1 MKGWRSRVFSVWRA
15 AFQKVEVLRKSTNNQ
30 RSREAK
36 AIEPE
41 VLAPEATPLAAS
53 NTMRTNLTQ
62 ANLAKSEHADS
73 IEPMATSRA
82 MRQSVSPTD
91 ASHKD
96 VSMDAP
102 DEDDLD
108 LAAYGA
114 GSKAARR
121 ESEAATDDGLW
132 GGDGGE
138 ILALTAVEDEAR
150 QGDGTARAGA
160 IVLEQKRTQALSPIS
175 ESRGVSTTDPL
186 RRYMTEIMR
195 HPLLS
200 REEEFE
206 LAVRYR
212 KTGDV
217 DAAYRLVTG
226 NLRLVVKLAHEY
238 RRSTMSLLDLIQEGN
253 VGLMRAVQKFDPYRG
268 VKLSSYAAFW
278 IRAYILRYVMENF
291 RLVKVGTTQAQRKLF
306 FNLRKERE
314 KLIEQGF
321 DPTAKLLA
329 KRLDVTEEDVT
340 EMELRM
346 SAGEM
351 SLDAP
356 LSDEDATP
364 RSERLTWQAPSVDET
379 LGDLQL
385 QEILRQ
391 KLSEFGA
398 TLQGREK
405 EIFEKRLVAEEPQT
419 LQALGESF
427 GLTRERTRQLEAKL
441 IKNFKAWIQ
450 EEVPDFRDLEVGADR

>member
-1 MKGWRSRVFSVWRA
+1 MRSV
-15 AFQKVEVLRKSTNNQ
+15 
-30 RSREAK
+30 SREWSGGGPSEDDVVKNPVSNAE
-36 AIEPE
+36 APRRDVIEPE
-41 VLAPEATPLAAS
+41 VLLPTESPDDEA
-53 NTMRTNLTQ
+53 
-62 ANLAKSEHADS
+62 
-73 IEPMATSRA
+73 
-82 MRQSVSPTD
+82 
-91 ASHKD
+91 
-96 VSMDAP
+96 
-102 DEDDLD
+102 LD
-108 LAAYGA
+108 LAAFGA
-114 GSKAARR
+114 ETA
-121 ESEAATDDGLW
+121 EEALVFPEVP
-132 GGDGGE
+132 DGGE
-138 ILALTAVEDEAR
+138 VPPVGAL
-150 QGDGTARAGA
+150 
-160 IVLEQKRTQALSPIS
+160 VLEPKGSQALSPLP
-175 ESRGVSTTDPL
+175 EVRGAAATDPL
-186 RRYMTEIMR
+186 RRYMSEIMR

-217 DAAYRLVTG
+217 DAAYRLVTA

-291 RLVKVGTTQAQRKLF
+291 RIVKLGTTQAQRKLF
-306 FNLRKERE
+306 FNLRKERD

-329 KRLDVTEEDVT
+329 QRLDVTEADVT
-340 EMELRM
+340 EMEQRM

-356 LSDEDATP
+356 LSDDDPTP
-364 RSERLTWQAPSVDET
+364 RADHFTWQAPAVDET

-385 QEILRQ
+385 QEILRH

-398 TLQGREK
+398 RLEGREK
-405 EIFEKRLVAEEPQT
+405 QIFEKRLIAEEPLT
-419 LQALGESF
+419 LQALGEEF
-427 GLTRERTRQLEAKL
+427 GLTRERTRQIEAKL

-450 EEVPDFRDLEVGADR
+450 DEVADFRDLEIGAGR

>member
-1 MKGWRSRVFSVWRA
+1 
-15 AFQKVEVLRKSTNNQ
+15 
-30 RSREAK
+30 
-36 AIEPE
+36 
-41 VLAPEATPLAAS
+41 
-53 NTMRTNLTQ
+53 MRTNLTQ

-114 GSKAARR
+114 GAKVSRQVSEDASDEGFWGGEGGEVFGLTVGDDARQVD
-121 ESEAATDDGLW
+121 EAA
-132 GGDGGE
+132 DGGTE
-138 ILALTAVEDEAR
+138 H
-150 QGDGTARAGA
+150 AGA
-160 IVLEQKRTQALSPIS
+160 IVLKPRRSQALSPIP
-175 ESRGVSTTDPL
+175 ETGGVSTTDPL
-186 RRYMTEIMR
+186 RRYMSEIMR

-306 FNLRKERE
+306 FNLRKERD

-356 LSDEDATP
+356 LSDDDATP
-364 RSERLTWQAPSVDET
+364 RSERLTWQAPAVDET
-379 LGDLQL
+379 LGDWQL
-385 QEILRQ
+385 QEILRK

-405 EIFEKRLVAEEPQT
+405 EIFEKRLVAEEPMT

-450 EEVPDFRDLEVGADR
+450 EEVPDFRDLEIGAER